1 MPYYR
6 FLVAEESTGNESLEK
21 QGFKC
26 YCAYY
31 VPAVGD
37 KYIANMPLWNGAV
50 N

>member
-1 MPYYR
+1 M
-6 FLVAEESTGNESLEK
+6 VAEESTGNENLER

-31 VPAVGD
+31 VPAVEE
-37 KYIANMPLWNGAV
+37 KYIANMPLWNGAL